1 MIALFQQ
8 SHTVTDE
15 IQTDILPPINMV
27 NMMLNL
33 VQLVQCVFEV
43 KVMIELWFDLTWF
56 SKKHVN
62 WDK

>member
-43 KVMIELWFDLTWF
+43 KVMIEL
-56 SKKHVN
+56 
-62 WDK
+62 